1 MTQYGYTL
9 MCEQAQ
15 PKPLVRAASLA
26 EQAGFDFAV
35 ISDHFHP
42 WLDTEGSSPFAWSL
56 LGAIAERTE
65 RIGLMTMVTCPFLRY
80 HPAIVAQAAA
90 TIAILSD
97 DRFVLGL
104 GAGENLNEHVVG
116 KGWPPPPVRHEMLE
130 ESVEIIRRLWAG
142 GQRSFQGR
150 HLTLD
155 RARLYNAPD
164 SPPEIAIAAGAP
176 RAARLAATV
185 GDALVTVEPSADLV
199 WTYERAGGDGPRYG
213 QVAVCWGEDRD
224 KAVQTAIEY
233 QRFAVTGWSVMA
245 ELPTPDSFAA
255 ATRTVR
261 EDDITQLIA
270 CGPDPEEHVAAINK
284 FSEAGYDRIAV
295 LQVGPDQE
303 AFLDFYRN
311 DLRPLL
317 A

>member
-1 MTQYGYTL
+1 MTRYGYTL

-15 PKPLVRAASLA
+15 PKPLVRSASLA

-42 WLDTEGSSPFAWSL
+42 WLDAEGNSPFAWSL

-90 TIAILSD
+90 TVAILSD
-97 DRFVLGL
+97 NRFVLGL

-130 ESVEIIRRLWAG
+130 ESVEIIRTLWSG
-142 GQRSFQGR
+142 GQHSFHGR

-155 RARLYNAPD
+155 RARLYTVPGAP
-164 SPPEIAIAAGAP
+164 PTIAIAAGAP
-176 RAARLAATV
+176 RAARLAAAA
-185 GDALVTVEPSADLV
+185 GDALVAIEPSADLLA
-199 WTYERAGGDGPRYG
+199 TYKGAGGDGRRYG
-213 QVAVCWGEDRD
+213 QVAVCWGADRD
-224 KAVQTAIEY
+224 KAVQTAIDY

-245 ELPTPDSFAA
+245 ELPTPESFDA
-255 ATRTVR
+255 ATRTVG
-261 EDDITQLIA
+261 ESDITGLIA
-270 CGPDPEEHVAAINK
+270 CGPDPEEHLAAIRR
-284 FSEAGYDRIAV
+284 FSEAGFDHIAL

-303 AFLDFYRN
+303 GFLDFFERE
-311 DLRPLL
+311 LRPHLP
-317 A
+317 

>member
-15 PKPLVRAASLA
+15 PKPLVRYASLA
-26 EQAGFDFAV
+26 EQAGFEFAV

-42 WLDTEGSSPFAWSL
+42 WLDSEGSSPFAWSL

-116 KGWPPPPVRHEMLE
+116 KGWPPPAVRHEMLE
-130 ESVEIIRRLWAG
+130 ESIEIIRRLWAG
-142 GQRSFQGR
+142 GQRSFYGR

-155 RARLYNAPD
+155 RARLYNVPD
-164 SPPEIAIAAGAP
+164 SPPEVAVAAGAAH
-176 RAARLAATV
+176 AARLAATS
-185 GDALVTVEPSADLV
+185 GDALITVEPSADLV
-199 WTYERAGGDGPRYG
+199 RAYTSAGGHGSRYG
-213 QVAVCWGEDRD
+213 QVAVCWAEDRD

-233 QRFAVTGWSVMA
+233 QRFAVTGWKVMS

-255 ATRTVR
+255 ATRTVG
-261 EDDITQLIA
+261 EDDITQVIA
-270 CGPDPEEHVAAINK
+270 CGPDPEDHVAAINT
-284 FSEAGYDRIAV
+284 FSEAGFDHVAL

-303 AFLDFYRN
+303 GFLDFYRR

-317 A
+317 V